1 MDEERIRQIVEGKI
15 EQIEHSNS
23 GNLTLAKLRKG
34 IGKAPGEIP
43 ELWSIVVEDLPEGI
57 SEEEQTA
64 AEWSVYIA
72 LVLYVHHRL
81 QQKNVHRHGGSLGSA
96 VKLLVIKKDDPDG
109 EKRFVSEMMRI
120 TSLTEPN
127 MIFSRLNHLIKHLA
141 QTKSFSGLCKTG
153 FRYISDSELRRRS
166 SSHGLGNGFLRL
178 SV

>member
-43 ELWSIVVEDLPEGI
+43 ELWSVVVEDIPEGI

-72 LVLYVHHRL
+72 LVLYAHHRL

-109 EKRFVSEMMRI
+109 EERFVSEMMRI

-127 MIFSRLNHLIKHLA
+127 MIFSQLIHLIKLA
-141 QTKSFSGLCKTG
+141 ADQSFFGLRKTG
-153 FRYISDSELRRRS
+153 FRYLLASKRGRKRTS
-166 SSHGLGNGFLRL
+166 SMDWGMDFYA
-178 SV
+178 

>member
-72 LVLYVHHRL
+72 LVLYAHHRL

-96 VKLLVIKKDDPDG
+96 VKLLFIKKDDSDG

-127 MIFSRLNHLIKHLA
+127 MIFSQLNHLIKHLA
-141 QTKSFSGLCKTG
+141 QTKVSLDYA
-153 FRYISDSELRRRS
+153 RLASDIYMLQNEEGRERVRMDW
-166 SSHGLGNGFLRL
+166 GMDFYA
-178 SV
+178 

>member
-15 EQIEHSNS
+15 EQIEYSNS

-43 ELWSIVVEDLPEGI
+43 ELWSLVVEDIPEGI

-72 LVLYVHHRL
+72 LVLYAHHRL

-109 EKRFVSEMMRI
+109 EERFVSEMMRI

-127 MIFSRLNHLIKHLA
+127 MIFSQLNHLIKHLA
-141 QTKSFSGLCKTG
+141 QTKVSLDYA
-153 FRYISDSELRRRS
+153 RLASDICLLQSEEGRERVRMDW
-166 SSHGLGNGFLRL
+166 GMDFYA
-178 SV
+178 